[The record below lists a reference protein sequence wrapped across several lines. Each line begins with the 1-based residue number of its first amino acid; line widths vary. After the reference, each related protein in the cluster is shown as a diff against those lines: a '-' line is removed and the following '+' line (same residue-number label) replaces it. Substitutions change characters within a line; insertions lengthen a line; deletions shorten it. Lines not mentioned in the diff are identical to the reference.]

1 MIFMGLCFAM
11 AIVVFLFY
19 PETSGKTLEEIDF
32 LFSKDRSPWTFK
44 DRQATRVGALIER
57 NLDQGEALTAFGEN
71 GLSGKAVVE

>member
-19 PETSGKTLEEIDF
+19 PETAGKTLEEIDF
-32 LFSKDRSPWTFK
+32 LFSKGRSPWTFK

-57 NLDQGEALTAFGEN
+57 NLDQGEALTAFGED
-71 GLSGKAVVE
+71 GLRGKSLFE